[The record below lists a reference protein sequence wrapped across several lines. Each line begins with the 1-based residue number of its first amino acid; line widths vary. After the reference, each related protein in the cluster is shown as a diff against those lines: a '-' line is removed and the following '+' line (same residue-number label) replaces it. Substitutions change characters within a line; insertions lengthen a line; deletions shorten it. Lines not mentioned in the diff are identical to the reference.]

1 MSDWTA
7 GLGVLISAVAWI
19 QIFIDYRRKLVRIMP
34 SVSSVSSR
42 RDDISTQIFL
52 HRFRI
57 RRTSVQS
64 IQGQIVAARKEIED
78 LEERRVELQERLNPE
93 EMVLVPA
100 SKVRIGTSDPTRED
114 ENPEHQVTISA
125 FYITFPTSARPT
137 TPSSTSPGK
146 TPGPTRRGS
155 ASVCPPRLNG
165 NAPHSATVATSNHG
179 EKPAMRV
186 RQLRQ
191 PRRPDDAGGAVQP
204 RG

>member
-7 GLGVLISAVAWI
+7 GLGVLIIAVVWI

-42 RDDISTQIFL
+42 RDDISTQISDSE
-52 HRFRI
+52 
-57 RRTSVQS
+57 TSVQS

-125 FYITFPTSARPT
+125 FYITFPDARKADHPIVNVSWEDARTYSAWVGKRLPT
-137 TPSSTSPGK
+137 EAEWERAALGD
-146 TPGPTRRGS
+146 GR
-155 ASVCPPRLNG
+155 N
-165 NAPHSATVATSNHG
+165 
-179 EKPAMRV
+179 E
-186 RQLRQ
+186 
-191 PRRPDDAGGAVQP
+191 
-204 RG
+204 

>member
-7 GLGVLISAVAWI
+7 GLGVLIIAIAWI

-42 RDDISTQIFL
+42 RDDISTQISDSE
-52 HRFRI
+52 
-57 RRTSVQS
+57 TSVQS

-125 FYITFPTSARPT
+125 FYITFPDARKADHPIVNVSWEDARTYSAWVGKRLPT
-137 TPSSTSPGK
+137 EAEWERAALGD
-146 TPGPTRRGS
+146 GR
-155 ASVCPPRLNG
+155 N
-165 NAPHSATVATSNHG
+165 
-179 EKPAMRV
+179 E
-186 RQLRQ
+186 
-191 PRRPDDAGGAVQP
+191 
-204 RG
+204 

>member
-93 EMVLVPA
+93 EIVLVPA

-125 FYITFPTSARPT
+125 FYITFPDARKADHPIVNVSWEDARTYSAWVGKRLPT
-137 TPSSTSPGK
+137 EAEWERAALGD
-146 TPGPTRRGS
+146 GR
-155 ASVCPPRLNG
+155 N
-165 NAPHSATVATSNHG
+165 
-179 EKPAMRV
+179 E
-186 RQLRQ
+186 
-191 PRRPDDAGGAVQP
+191 
-204 RG
+204 